1 MAELLVKEKYLNTI
15 GELIS
20 IENKVGGST
29 ENAESLKSVVEK
41 LELLIPTVGV
51 FSAGKS
57 SLLNSFIGRPILP
70 INVLA
75 ETAMATELHFSEREY
90 AVAYLGDAK
99 NTVTKEISL
108 EESKTPKPDWKHLK
122 LYINSQN
129 LKNIEPLVLVDM
141 PGFGSTKDA
150 HDSALNSY
158 LYKGTHYLVLIPV
171 KAGTVPQTMVRHLQ
185 NVMEF
190 GKTFSVFISQ
200 SNLKAPRDVELV
212 VNEVRNQFDMQ
223 LDLKV
228 DPIPL
233 TRDASKGFVDV
244 LNAINPN
251 LLFENAVKSPTLEL
265 IDDIDTFISGQ
276 ISALRMNNI
285 IQENSRAELDM
296 QIKRV
301 EKRCALMKQ
310 EVQSHSYEEATQ
322 RIANAAGNAV
332 SNNVDSLVE
341 MAMRGQSSDEISRQ
355 INDIVQNALI
365 PEIKNVFQNM
375 TDKINADIRL
385 ELKDAQSIFKNLGN
399 ENFIAKVSSFA
410 ESWGDTAK
418 SNLKLLV
425 GSAQKV
431 VDSKMQHNAM
441 AYKVIAGALGIATNF
456 ISPVLEIVIMFLP
469 EIIAFLAKSSKE
481 KAQRESYT
489 KQILNYIPKIE
500 ENISE
505 KLIPL
510 FKEQNE
516 NAILAIS
523 EQYQSKIDSLKKSVE
538 TAEQY
543 RENLAEAERRIADLE
558 ECKEKLQ
565 AIREA
570 L

>member
-1 MAELLVKEKYLNTI
+1 
-15 GELIS
+15 
-20 IENKVGGST
+20 
-29 ENAESLKSVVEK
+29 
-41 LELLIPTVGV
+41 
-51 FSAGKS
+51 
-57 SLLNSFIGRPILP
+57 
-70 INVLA
+70 
-75 ETAMATELHFSEREY
+75 
-90 AVAYLGDAK
+90 
-99 NTVTKEISL
+99 
-108 EESKTPKPDWKHLK
+108 
-122 LYINSQN
+122 
-129 LKNIEPLVLVDM
+129 
-141 PGFGSTKDA
+141 
-150 HDSALNSY
+150 
-158 LYKGTHYLVLIPV
+158 
-171 KAGTVPQTMVRHLQ
+171 
-185 NVMEF
+185 
-190 GKTFSVFISQ
+190 
-200 SNLKAPRDVELV
+200 
-212 VNEVRNQFDMQ
+212 
-223 LDLKV
+223 
-228 DPIPL
+228 
-233 TRDASKGFVDV
+233 
-244 LNAINPN
+244 
-251 LLFENAVKSPTLEL
+251 
-265 IDDIDTFISGQ
+265 
-276 ISALRMNNI
+276 
-285 IQENSRAELDM
+285 
-296 QIKRV
+296 
-301 EKRCALMKQ
+301 
-310 EVQSHSYEEATQ
+310 
-322 RIANAAGNAV
+322 
-332 SNNVDSLVE
+332 